1 MIHEKPQNDRDN
13 NLQPDKLILI
23 KTGLNFKAVDLS
35 QFGGISVI
43 PLSMASIASL
53 SIMLERGYFWYKTK
67 RGQNSLKR
75 KLLEHCFVDEDHSIQ
90 LRAKER
96 DHIMTKFFQRATIP
110 SPSNLE
116 QLRDSCELHLE
127 ILEPEL
133 SRHENILGTIISI
146 APLIGLLGTVLGLIQ
161 SMSGLTLQAIS
172 ESNTNV
178 MAGISEALISTAA
191 GLTIAITTLIANN
204 LFKSFRRSQLHT
216 LQAVSM
222 EIESKFKAEKT
233 KSR

>member
-1 MIHEKPQNDRDN
+1 M
-13 NLQPDKLILI
+13 
-23 KTGLNFKAVDLS
+23 DLS

-43 PLSMASIASL
+43 PLAIASIASL
-53 SIMLERGYFWYKTK
+53 SITIERGYFWYKTK
-67 RGQNSLKR
+67 KGQNSLKR
-75 KLLEHCFVDEDHSIQ
+75 KLLEQCFVDEQNWLQ
-90 LRAKER
+90 LRANER
-96 DHIMTKFFQRATIP
+96 DHIMTKFFQKATIP
-110 SPSNLE
+110 TPNNLE
-116 QLRDSCELHLE
+116 KLRDSCELNLE

-133 SRHENILGTIISI
+133 SRYENTLGTIISI
-146 APLIGLLGTVLGLIQ
+146 APLIGLLGTVLGLIR

-216 LQAVSM
+216 LQACLLYTSPSPRDSV
-222 EIESKFKAEKT
+222 
-233 KSR
+233 

>member
-1 MIHEKPQNDRDN
+1 M
-13 NLQPDKLILI
+13 
-23 KTGLNFKAVDLS
+23 DLS

-43 PLSMASIASL
+43 PLGIASIASL
-53 SIMLERGYFWYKTK
+53 SITLERGYFWYKTK
-67 RGQNSLKR
+67 KGQNSLKR
-75 KLLEHCFVDEDHSIQ
+75 RLLEQCFVDGQNWLQ
-90 LRAKER
+90 LRANER
-96 DHIMTKFFQRATIP
+96 DHIMTKFFQKATIP
-110 SPSNLE
+110 TPNNLE
-116 QLRDSCELHLE
+116 QLRDSCELNLE

-133 SRHENILGTIISI
+133 SRYENTLGTIISI
-146 APLIGLLGTVLGLIQ
+146 APLIGLLGTVLGLIR

-216 LQAVSM
+216 LQAVSL
-222 EIESKFKAEKT
+222 EIESKFKAEKIQ
-233 KSR
+233 SH

>member
-1 MIHEKPQNDRDN
+1 M
-13 NLQPDKLILI
+13 
-23 KTGLNFKAVDLS
+23 DLS

-43 PLSMASIASL
+43 PLAIASIASL
-53 SIMLERGYFWYKTK
+53 SITLERGYFWYKTK
-67 RGQNSLKR
+67 KGQSSLKR
-75 KLLEHCFVDEDHSIQ
+75 KLLEQCFVNEQNWIQ
-90 LRAKER
+90 LRAHER
-96 DHIMTKFFQRATIP
+96 DHIMTKFFQKITIP
-110 SPSNLE
+110 TPNNLE
-116 QLRDSCELHLE
+116 QLRDSCELNLE

-133 SRHENILGTIISI
+133 SRYENTLGTIISI
-146 APLIGLLGTVLGLIQ
+146 TPLIGLLGTVLGLIR
-161 SMSGLTLQAIS
+161 SMNGLTLQAIS

-216 LQAVSM
+216 LQAVSL

-233 KSR
+233 QDR

>member
-1 MIHEKPQNDRDN
+1 
-13 NLQPDKLILI
+13 
-23 KTGLNFKAVDLS
+23 VDLS

-43 PLSMASIASL
+43 PLVVASIASL

-67 RGQNSLKR
+67 SGQSSLKR
-75 KLLEHCFVDEDHSIQ
+75 KLLEQCFYNEQKYFQ

-96 DHIMTKFFQRATIP
+96 DNIMTKFFEKSTIP
-110 SPSNLE
+110 PPNNLE
-116 QLRDSCELHLE
+116 QLRDSCELNLE

-133 SRHENILGTIISI
+133 SRFENTLGTIISI
-146 APLIGLLGTVLGLIQ
+146 APLIGLLGTVLGLMR

-204 LFKSFRRSQLHT
+204 LFKSFRRAQLHA
-216 LQAVSM
+216 LQAVAL
-222 EIESKFKAEKT
+222 EIESKFKAQDIQ
-233 KSR
+233 SHQL

>member
-1 MIHEKPQNDRDN
+1 M
-13 NLQPDKLILI
+13 
-23 KTGLNFKAVDLS
+23 KAVDLS

-43 PLSMASIASL
+43 PLVVASIASL

-67 RGQNSLKR
+67 SGQSSLKR
-75 KLLEHCFVDEDHSIQ
+75 KLLEQCFYNEQKYFQ

-96 DHIMTKFFQRATIP
+96 DNIMTKFFEKSTIP
-110 SPSNLE
+110 PPNNLE
-116 QLRDSCELHLE
+116 QLRDSCELNLE

-133 SRHENILGTIISI
+133 SRFENTLGTIISI
-146 APLIGLLGTVLGLIQ
+146 APLIGLLGTVLGLMR

-204 LFKSFRRSQLHT
+204 LFKSFRRAQLHA
-216 LQAVSM
+216 LQAVAL
-222 EIESKFKAEKT
+222 EIESKFKAQDIQ
-233 KSR
+233 SHQL